1 MHRAGAV
8 SDRLSLNIRSD
19 NMSNFVEFKVYIDP
33 KEGSQGGVVL
43 INADHVTQIEDYS
56 DHCGL
61 EKDNGKTVD
70 VCGTAAQALAKLK
83 GA

>member
-43 INADHVTQIEDYS
+43 INADHVTQIEDY
-56 DHCGL
+56 
-61 EKDNGKTVD
+61 GKTVD